1 MEQEGVITM
10 SANKA
15 GAEKAATRKTPKE
28 LPVFTEKAGLFKIA
42 GIGKSKQPGGFS
54 WRKHE
59 IPL

>member
-1 MEQEGVITM
+1 M
-10 SANKA
+10 SIKKA
-15 GAEKAATRKTPKE
+15 STKKTATSKTPKE

>member
-1 MEQEGVITM
+1 M
-10 SANKA
+10 SAKKA
-15 GAEKAATRKTPKE
+15 GAEKAVTRKSPKE
-28 LPVFTEKAGLFKIA
+28 LPVFTENAGLFKIA